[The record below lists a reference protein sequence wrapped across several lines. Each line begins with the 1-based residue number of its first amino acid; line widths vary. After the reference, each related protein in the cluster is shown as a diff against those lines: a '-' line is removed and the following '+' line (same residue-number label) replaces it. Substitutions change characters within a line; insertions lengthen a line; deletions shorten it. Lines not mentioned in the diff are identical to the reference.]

1 MTQKRAYLSMWLR
14 GSAFILLLAG
24 CAAPKAL
31 TEAPPGIEP
40 YEISCD
46 AARAE
51 AVIGSKQSPQAAAK
65 ALRLSGAV
73 SVRWIG
79 PGDGVTSDFVT
90 GRINLETDRAGLII
104 SVRCE

>member
-1 MTQKRAYLSMWLR
+1 MTRRRAYLSIWLR
-14 GSAFILLLAG
+14 GSAFILPLSA
-24 CAAPKAL
+24 CAAPRAL
-31 TEAPPGIEP
+31 TEASPGIEP
-40 YEISCD
+40 YEVSCD
-46 AARAE
+46 AGRAKSL
-51 AVIGSKQSPQAAAK
+51 IGSKHSPQAAAK

-79 PGDGVTSDFVT
+79 PGDSVTSDFVT